1 MDKSNQKVVGLGGKL
16 PVQDND
22 EFARRFGPSLSR
34 GGIYLRTRQF
44 VAPGTPVLLDLKRA
58 DGQALIRCRG
68 KVEFVTGH
76 GGEGTPG
83 LGIRFLE
90 MDAASRAVLDKA
102 LAGKPGAQE
111 DAPPVPS
118 GVGPLHYR
126 IEPER
131 PEPPAGATVLT
142 AREVGELF
150 HVGLPQGQWI
160 PVAGPRREEPSQ
172 AATLAAL
179 RQELSFE
186 LKSLRRQSAWGVALA
201 AVAVFA
207 AFLGGRLSARESG
220 VPAAPHVEQAHA
232 AVAQAAPPL
241 QQSPAAPVQA
251 QQAAA
256 PALAADDALADFE
269 PAVEEELTAEEAARA
284 REVLAA
290 TAPAPAPRRK
300 TPPPPPRRREA
311 PAAAPRAAEKVRPAP
326 QPAARAAPSAALP
339 LAAGDAAEAEV
350 DPEEAQLVSDALAA
364 PRGSAC
370 KERMGALT
378 QLVAR
383 TRLLAH
389 REAGIALRARCLSD
403 AWKVDE
409 ARSEYRRYLREF
421 PKGKYAAEASRVLA
435 D

>member
-44 VAPGTPVLLDLKRA
+44 VAPGTAVLLDLKRA
-58 DGQALIRCRG
+58 DGQTLIRCRG

-83 LGIRFLE
+83 LGIRFPE
-90 MDAASRAVLDKA
+90 MDASSRAVLAKA
-102 LAGKPGAQE
+102 LAGKPAAEE
-111 DAPPVPS
+111 DALPVPN

-126 IEPER
+126 TEPER
-131 PEPPAGATVLT
+131 PLPPAGATVLT

-150 HVGLPQGQWI
+150 HVGLPQGQWM
-160 PVAGPRREEPSQ
+160 PVAEPRREEPSH
-172 AATLAAL
+172 AAALAAL

-186 LKSLRRQSAWGVALA
+186 LRSLRRQALWAVALG
-201 AVAVFA
+201 AVAVVA
-207 AFLGGRLSARESG
+207 AFLGGRLSVRES
-220 VPAAPHVEQAHA
+220 
-232 AVAQAAPPL
+232 
-241 QQSPAAPVQA
+241 AAPVSALA
-251 QQAAA
+251 QQGEQAPAVGPVAAA
-256 PALAADDALADFE
+256 PQPAPVEPAAAHAPVAEDAMADFE

-290 TAPAPAPRRK
+290 TAPAQAPRRK
-300 TPPPPPRRREA
+300 TPPPPPRKREA
-311 PAAAPRAAEKVRPAP
+311 PAASPRTPEKVRPAQQAGP
-326 QPAARAAPSAALP
+326 RAAPSASLP
-339 LAAGDAAEAEV
+339 LVASDTAVPEV
-350 DPEEAQLVSDALAA
+350 DPEESQLVNDALAA

-383 TRLLAH
+383 TRLLVH
-389 REAGIALRARCLSD
+389 REAGIVLRARCLSD
-403 AWKVDE
+403 TWKVDD
-409 ARSEYRRYLREF
+409 ARAEYRRYLREF

-435 D
+435 N

>member
-16 PVQDND
+16 PVHDTD

-58 DGQALIRCRG
+58 DGQSLIRCRG

-90 MDAASRAVLDKA
+90 LDKASRAVLDKV
-102 LAGKPGAQE
+102 LAGKPGAEE
-111 DAPPVPS
+111 DSPPVPD

-126 IEPER
+126 VEPAQ
-131 PEPPAGATVLT
+131 PEPHAGATVLS

-150 HVGLPQGQWI
+150 HVGMPQGQWM
-160 PVAGPRREEPSQ
+160 PVAEPRREEASQ
-172 AATLAAL
+172 AAAAVAAL

-186 LKSLRRQSAWGVALA
+186 LKSLRRQVAWGAALA
-201 AVAVFA
+201 VVAVVA
-207 AFLGGRLSARESG
+207 AFLGGRLSVREAALPVG
-220 VPAAPHVEQAHA
+220 VAAAPVEAAPVA
-232 AVAQAAPPL
+232 AVQALPSSAQAAV
-241 QQSPAAPVQA
+241 QPAAL
-251 QQAAA
+251 
-256 PALAADDALADFE
+256 PAEDALADFE

-284 REVLAA
+284 NEVLAA

-300 TPPPPPRRREA
+300 APPSPAPARKRDAPTAAPRAHEKGRPSA
-311 PAAAPRAAEKVRPAP
+311 QAAAPRVGP
-326 QPAARAAPSAALP
+326 PSAALP
-339 LAAGDAAEAEV
+339 LQAEPTAAAEAE
-350 DPEEAQLVSDALAA
+350 PEEEQLVNAALAA

-389 REAGIALRARCLSD
+389 REAGIVLRARCLSD
-403 AWKVDE
+403 TWRVDE
-409 ARSEYRRYLREF
+409 ARAEFRRYLREF
-421 PKGKYAAEASRVLA
+421 PKGRYAAEAARVLA